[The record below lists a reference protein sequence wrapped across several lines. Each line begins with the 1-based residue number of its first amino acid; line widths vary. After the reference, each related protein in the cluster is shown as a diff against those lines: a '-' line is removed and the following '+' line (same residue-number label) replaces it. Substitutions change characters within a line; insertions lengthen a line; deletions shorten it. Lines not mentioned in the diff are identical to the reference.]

1 MFGDDWLQFLQDNGG
16 MMPMQPMMPPGV
28 AITPPPGNV
37 QPWQGGSSVL
47 PPEMT
52 PPPQPVPPP
61 IDYNAPMQ
69 EASMGGGPGLLN
81 KYAMGL
87 GGGSQGGGLLS
98 GLFGGGDSQPSG
110 GKDWGSILM
119 ALGGGIASNATQGW
133 GAGIGA
139 GFQGAAL
146 ANMRSKENA
155 REDAYRQQLLRLK
168 SAELDAPPAPT
179 ELMRH
184 LEAAGYQPGSPE
196 YQQAI
201 RLSLAGKSDAPSGF
215 ETTPEG
221 TLRPIPGGPA
231 DPAYLENK
239 PDRANVPP
247 GYKYDSEKKQLV
259 PIPGGPAGKLQQN
272 TAAALAMLETG
283 EKEMTETDAKN
294 VLTNMGTLSGDL
306 KGYFGAGDV
315 GRAQRAVH
323 LLVEAALRLNT
334 GATAPDTEV
343 DRYADMFTPQGTDGT
358 ATRTQKL
365 RALENFVNSAKQ
377 KIEGSRIPS
386 ETGDADPLGLF

>member
-1 MFGDDWLQFLQDNGG
+1 MFGDDWLQFLQENGG
-16 MMPMQPMMPPGV
+16 MDPMQPMMPPGMSV
-28 AITPPPGNV
+28 AQPPV
-37 QPWQGGSSVL
+37 A
-47 PPEMT
+47 PPSIRPQDFNNFMDSYQ
-52 PPPQPVPPP
+52 PQPPASPYYDP
-61 IDYNAPMQ
+61 SQPAQ
-69 EASMGGGPGLLN
+69 EASMGGGGLLD

-98 GLFGGGDSQPSG
+98 GLFGNGSSQPSG
-110 GKDWGSILM
+110 GKDWGSMLM

-146 ANMRSKENA
+146 ANMRSKEIA
-155 REDAYRQQLLRLK
+155 KDEAYRQQMLRLK
-168 SAELDAPPAPT
+168 MAEMDAPDKPT

-184 LEAAGYQPGSPE
+184 LEAAGYAPGSPE
-196 YQQAI
+196 YQQAL

-215 ETTPEG
+215 RTKDDG
-221 TLRPIPGGPA
+221 TLEPIPGGPS
-231 DPAYLENK
+231 DPAYLETK

-247 GYKYDSEKKQLV
+247 GYRYDTEKKALV

-294 VLTNMGTLSGDL
+294 VLKNMGTLSGDL
-306 KGYFGAGDV
+306 KGYLGAGDV
-315 GRAQRAVH
+315 GRAQRAVR

-343 DRYADMFTPQGTDGT
+343 TRYADMFTPQGTDGT

-377 KIEGSRIPS
+377 KIEGSRIP
-386 ETGDADPLGLF
+386 EDAAVEDPLGIR